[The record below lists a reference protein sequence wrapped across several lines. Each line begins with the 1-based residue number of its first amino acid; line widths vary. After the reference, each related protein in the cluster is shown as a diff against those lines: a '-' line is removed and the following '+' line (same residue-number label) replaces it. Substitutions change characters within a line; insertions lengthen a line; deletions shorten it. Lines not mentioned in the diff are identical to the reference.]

1 MGLPV
6 ELDPQ
11 ELEML
16 RQASRGNAR
25 LLEGHFTHY
34 RARLVRMVKLRL
46 DPRVRGRVDP
56 SDVVQEAYLEV
67 SRKLADYLRDP
78 RLPFFLWLRLLTGQK
93 LALAHRQH
101 LGVQAR
107 DAGREISLF
116 QEAYPAASSAALAA
130 QLMGR
135 LTTPSQAAVKAELRV
150 RVQEALNEM
159 DPIDREVLTLRHFE
173 QLSNAEAALVLGIK
187 ETAAANRYVR
197 ALERLRGVL
206 AGRSAP
212 PEDADHDR

>member
-1 MGLPV
+1 MGLPI
-6 ELDPQ
+6 DPGSQ
-11 ELEML
+11 ELEAL
-16 RQASRGNAR
+16 RQAGRGDAR
-25 LLEGHFTHY
+25 LLEDQFAHHRG
-34 RARLVRMVKLRL
+34 RLVRMVRLRL

-56 SDVVQEAYLEV
+56 SDVVQEVYLEV

-107 DAGREISLF
+107 DAGREISLSHGV
-116 QEAYPAASSAALAA
+116 YPEASSVALAA
-130 QLMGR
+130 RLAGR
-135 LTTPSQAAVKAELRV
+135 LTTPSQAAVKAELRA
-150 RVQEALNEM
+150 RLREALDGM

-173 QLSNAEAALVLGIK
+173 QLSNAEAARAIGIR

-197 ALERLRGVL
+197 ALGRLRGAL
-206 AGRSAP
+206 AGR
-212 PEDADHDR
+212 PEGDRGD